1 MQIYLSCN
9 QTRDF
14 IFCPV
19 AGPASVFSI
28 SCMAEV
34 LKPDDRLTVP
44 TVKNLP
50 RLLNLSGSS
59 KTSRSILA
67 AGQLRSRKI
76 YENSQ
81 ENVSNSCNRKEIHAT
96 SESQNYY
103 PATPYCITR
112 VPPATTLFN
121 RPFNRLL
128 RIQLS
133 SLQQTG
139 KCTDNGAILWVEQL
153 LGTKGETTHW

>member
-1 MQIYLSCN
+1 MAS
-9 QTRDF
+9 
-14 IFCPV
+14 
-19 AGPASVFSI
+19 PANVFSV
-28 SCMAEV
+28 SCRAV
-34 LKPDDRLTVP
+34 VIKPDDGLTVP
-44 TVKNLP
+44 TLKNLP
-50 RLLNLSGSS
+50 HLLNISGPS
-59 KTSRSILA
+59 KTSGSILA

-103 PATPYCITR
+103 PATPYSITR

-128 RIQLS
+128 WIQLS

-139 KCTDNGAILWVEQL
+139 KCTDNGAILRVEQL
-153 LGTKGETTHW
+153 LGTKGETTLW